1 MGQCD
6 GFSDLVAL
14 ASASR
19 VNLYVPRQFTSRGS
33 WFLIELSSPLS
44 FLPIVAIFAAMYFLL
59 IRPQRKRAKE
69 QKELQGA
76 LAEGDHVVL
85 NSGIY
90 GYISQIEEGMPYI
103 WFEAN
108 TGVEFRIN
116 RSAVAG
122 KTPDPANPAAD
133 QK

>member
-1 MGQCD
+1 M
-6 GFSDLVAL
+6 FHVNSVL
-14 ASASR
+14 AAA
-19 VNLYVPRQFTSRGS
+19 GS
-33 WFLIELSSPLS
+33 SSSSPLS
-44 FLPIVAIFAAMYFLL
+44 FLPIVVIFGAMYFVL
-59 IRPQRKRAKE
+59 IRPQRRRAKE
-69 QKELQGA
+69 QKDLQGA

-90 GYISQIEEGMPYI
+90 GYISQIEEDKPYI

-122 KTPDPANPAAD
+122 KTPDPAKPDAE

>member
-1 MGQCD
+1 M
-6 GFSDLVAL
+6 FHVNSLL
-14 ASASR
+14 AAASSSTNSSSLF
-19 VNLYVPRQFTSRGS
+19 NL
-33 WFLIELSSPLS
+33 LS
-44 FLPIVAIFAAMYFLL
+44 IIAIFAAMYFLL

-69 QKELQGA
+69 QRELQSA
-76 LAEGDHVVL
+76 LAEGDHVLL

-90 GYISQIEEGMPYI
+90 GYISQIEEGKPYI

-122 KTPDPANPAAD
+122 KTPDPANPSAE

>member
-1 MGQCD
+1 M
-6 GFSDLVAL
+6 FH
-14 ASASR
+14 
-19 VNLYVPRQFTSRGS
+19 VNSLFAATSSSSSSG
-33 WFLIELSSPLS
+33 SPLS
-44 FLPIVAIFAAMYFLL
+44 FLPIIVIFGAMYFVL
-59 IRPQRKRAKE
+59 IRPQRKRARE
-69 QKELQGA
+69 TKELQGS

-90 GYISQIEEGMPYI
+90 GYISQIEDDKPYI

-108 TGVEFRIN
+108 TGIELRIN

-122 KTPDPANPAAD
+122 KTPDPANPSAE

>member
-1 MGQCD
+1 MPM
-6 GFSDLVAL
+6 FNVISIL
-14 ASASR
+14 AA
-19 VNLYVPRQFTSRGS
+19 TSS
-33 WFLIELSSPLS
+33 SSSSPLS
-44 FLPIVAIFAAMYFLL
+44 FLPIVAIFGAMYFVL

-69 QKELQGA
+69 QKHLQSA

-90 GYISQIEEGMPYI
+90 GYISQIEDDKPYI

-122 KTPDPANPAAD
+122 KTPDPANPPTE

>member
-1 MGQCD
+1 M
-6 GFSDLVAL
+6 FSVISVFA
-14 ASASR
+14 AESNNSGGSPWG
-19 VNLYVPRQFTSRGS
+19 NL
-33 WFLIELSSPLS
+33 LL
-44 FLPIVAIFAAMYFLL
+44 LPIFGAMYFVL
-59 IRPQRKRAKE
+59 IRPQRKRARE
-69 QKELQGA
+69 AKELQSA

-90 GYISQIEEGMPYI
+90 GYISQIEDDKPYI

-122 KTPDPANPAAD
+122 KTPDPANPTAE

>member
-1 MGQCD
+1 MPMFNVISNLAAAAKPNSFRIDQLLIWA
-6 GFSDLVAL
+6 LV
-14 ASASR
+14 
-19 VNLYVPRQFTSRGS
+19 F
-33 WFLIELSSPLS
+33 I
-44 FLPIVAIFAAMYFLL
+44 AMFFVL
-59 IRPQRKRAKE
+59 IRPQRKRMRQA
-69 QKELQGA
+69 KELQSA
-76 LAEGDHVVL
+76 LAEGDHVLL

-90 GYISQIEEGMPYI
+90 GYISQIEEDKPYI

-122 KTPDPANPAAD
+122 KTPDPANPPAE

>member
-1 MGQCD
+1 M
-6 GFSDLVAL
+6 FNVISIL
-14 ASASR
+14 AA
-19 VNLYVPRQFTSRGS
+19 TSS
-33 WFLIELSSPLS
+33 SSSSPLS
-44 FLPIVAIFAAMYFLL
+44 FFPIVAIFGAMYFVL

-69 QKELQGA
+69 QKDLQSA

-90 GYISQIEEGMPYI
+90 GYISQIEDDKPYI

-122 KTPDPANPAAD
+122 KTPDPANPPTE

>member
-1 MGQCD
+1 M
-6 GFSDLVAL
+6 FNVISVFA
-14 ASASR
+14 ASS
-19 VNLYVPRQFTSRGS
+19 SS
-33 WFLIELSSPLS
+33 SSSPLS
-44 FLPIVAIFAAMYFLL
+44 FLPIVAIFGAMYFVL
-59 IRPQRKRAKE
+59 IRPQRKRAREAK
-69 QKELQGA
+69 QLQSS
-76 LAEGDHVVL
+76 LAEGDHVLL

-90 GYISQIEEGMPYI
+90 GYISQIEEDKPYI

-122 KTPDPANPAAD
+122 KTPDPAKPDAE

>member
-1 MGQCD
+1 MPMFNVISLFAAAQKSGS
-6 GFSDLVAL
+6 GSLLEYLFI
-14 ASASR
+14 
-19 VNLYVPRQFTSRGS
+19 VP
-33 WFLIELSSPLS
+33 
-44 FLPIVAIFAAMYFLL
+44 IFAAMYFLL
-59 IRPQRKRAKE
+59 IRPQQKRAREAK
-69 QKELQGA
+69 QLQSS
-76 LAEGDHVVL
+76 LAEGDHVLL

-90 GYISQIEEGMPYI
+90 GYISQIEEDKPYI

-122 KTPDPANPAAD
+122 KTPDPAKPDAE

>member
-1 MGQCD
+1 M
-6 GFSDLVAL
+6 FNVISVFA
-14 ASASR
+14 AS
-19 VNLYVPRQFTSRGS
+19 GS
-33 WFLIELSSPLS
+33 SSSSPLS
-44 FLPIVAIFAAMYFLL
+44 FLPIVAISGAMYFVL

-76 LAEGDHVVL
+76 LAEGDHVLL

-90 GYISQIEEGMPYI
+90 GYISQIEEDKPYI

-122 KTPDPANPAAD
+122 KTPDPAKPDAE

>member
-1 MGQCD
+1 MPM
-6 GFSDLVAL
+6 FNVISIL
-14 ASASR
+14 AA
-19 VNLYVPRQFTSRGS
+19 TSS
-33 WFLIELSSPLS
+33 SSSSPLG
-44 FLPIVAIFAAMYFLL
+44 FLPIVAIFGAMYFVL

-69 QKELQGA
+69 QKDLQSA

-90 GYISQIEEGMPYI
+90 GYISQIEDDKPYI

-122 KTPDPANPAAD
+122 KTPDPANPPTE

>member
-1 MGQCD
+1 M
-6 GFSDLVAL
+6 FNVISIL
-14 ASASR
+14 AA
-19 VNLYVPRQFTSRGS
+19 TSS
-33 WFLIELSSPLS
+33 SSSSPLS
-44 FLPIVAIFAAMYFLL
+44 FLPIVAIFGAMYFVL

-69 QKELQGA
+69 QKDLQSA

-90 GYISQIEEGMPYI
+90 GYISQIEDDKPYI

-116 RSAVAG
+116 RSAVSG
-122 KTPDPANPAAD
+122 KTPDPANPPTE

>member
-1 MGQCD
+1 MFNV
-6 GFSDLVAL
+6 FSVFA
-14 ASASR
+14 AA
-19 VNLYVPRQFTSRGS
+19 GS
-33 WFLIELSSPLS
+33 SSSSPLS
-44 FLPIVAIFAAMYFLL
+44 FLPIVVIFGAMYFVL
-59 IRPQRKRAKE
+59 IRPQRRRAKE
-69 QKELQGA
+69 QKDLQGA

-90 GYISQIEEGMPYI
+90 GYISQIEDDKPYI

-122 KTPDPANPAAD
+122 KTPDPANPAAE

>member
-1 MGQCD
+1 MPM
-6 GFSDLVAL
+6 FNVISIL
-14 ASASR
+14 AA
-19 VNLYVPRQFTSRGS
+19 TSS
-33 WFLIELSSPLS
+33 SSSSPLS
-44 FLPIVAIFAAMYFLL
+44 FLPIVAIFGAMYFVL

-69 QKELQGA
+69 QKDLQSA

-90 GYISQIEEGMPYI
+90 GYISQIEDDKPYI

-122 KTPDPANPAAD
+122 KTPDPANPPAE

>member
-1 MGQCD
+1 M
-6 GFSDLVAL
+6 FNVISIL
-14 ASASR
+14 AA
-19 VNLYVPRQFTSRGS
+19 TSS
-33 WFLIELSSPLS
+33 SSSSPLS
-44 FLPIVAIFAAMYFLL
+44 FLPIVAIFGAMYFVL
-59 IRPQRKRAKE
+59 IRPQRQRAKE
-69 QKELQGA
+69 QKELQSA
-76 LAEGDHVVL
+76 LAEGDHVLL

-90 GYISQIEEGMPYI
+90 GYISQIEDDKPYI

-122 KTPDPANPAAD
+122 KTPDPAKPDAE

>member
-1 MGQCD
+1 M
-6 GFSDLVAL
+6 L
-14 ASASR
+14 
-19 VNLYVPRQFTSRGS
+19 
-33 WFLIELSSPLS
+33 
-44 FLPIVAIFAAMYFLL
+44 
-59 IRPQRKRAKE
+59 
-69 QKELQGA
+69 
-76 LAEGDHVVL
+76 L

-90 GYISQIEEGMPYI
+90 GYISQIEDDKPYI

-122 KTPDPANPAAD
+122 KTPDPAKPDAE

>member
-1 MGQCD
+1 MPM
-6 GFSDLVAL
+6 FNVISVFA
-14 ASASR
+14 ASS
-19 VNLYVPRQFTSRGS
+19 SS
-33 WFLIELSSPLS
+33 SSSPLS
-44 FLPIVAIFAAMYFLL
+44 FLPIVAIFGAMYFVL
-59 IRPQRKRAKE
+59 IRPQRKRAREAK
-69 QKELQGA
+69 QLQSS
-76 LAEGDHVVL
+76 LAEGDHVLL

-90 GYISQIEEGMPYI
+90 GYISQIEEDKPYI

-122 KTPDPANPAAD
+122 KTPDPAKPDAE

>member
-1 MGQCD
+1 M
-6 GFSDLVAL
+6 FNVISV
-14 ASASR
+14 
-19 VNLYVPRQFTSRGS
+19 
-33 WFLIELSSPLS
+33 
-44 FLPIVAIFAAMYFLL
+44 FAAEAKQNSFNLGTLIIYALLFIAMFFVL

-69 QKELQGA
+69 QRELQGA
-76 LAEGDHVVL
+76 LAEGDHVLL

-90 GYISQIEEGMPYI
+90 GYISQIEEGKPYI

-122 KTPDPANPAAD
+122 KTPDPANPSAE

>member
-1 MGQCD
+1 M
-6 GFSDLVAL
+6 FNVISVFA
-14 ASASR
+14 AS
-19 VNLYVPRQFTSRGS
+19 GS
-33 WFLIELSSPLS
+33 SSSSPLS
-44 FLPIVAIFAAMYFLL
+44 FLQMVAFFGAMYFVL

-76 LAEGDHVVL
+76 LAEGDHVLL

-90 GYISQIEEGMPYI
+90 GYISQIEEDKPYI

-122 KTPDPANPAAD
+122 KTPDPAKPDAE

>member
-1 MGQCD
+1 MLNVM
-6 GFSDLVAL
+6 SVL
-14 ASASR
+14 AATSNGGNGSIWG
-19 VNLYVPRQFTSRGS
+19 NFFIVP
-33 WFLIELSSPLS
+33 
-44 FLPIVAIFAAMYFLL
+44 IFAAMYFLL

-76 LAEGDHVVL
+76 LAEGDHVLL

-90 GYISQIEEGMPYI
+90 GYISQIEEDKQYI

-122 KTPDPANPAAD
+122 KTPDPAKPDAE

>member
-1 MGQCD
+1 MPM
-6 GFSDLVAL
+6 FNVISIL
-14 ASASR
+14 AA
-19 VNLYVPRQFTSRGS
+19 TSS
-33 WFLIELSSPLS
+33 SSSSPLS
-44 FLPIVAIFAAMYFLL
+44 FLPIVAIFGAMYFVL
-59 IRPQRKRAKE
+59 IRPQRQRAKE
-69 QKELQGA
+69 QKELQSA
-76 LAEGDHVVL
+76 LAEGDHVLL

-90 GYISQIEEGMPYI
+90 GYISQIEDDKPYI

-122 KTPDPANPAAD
+122 KTPDPAKPDAE

>member
-1 MGQCD
+1 MPM
-6 GFSDLVAL
+6 FNVISVFA
-14 ASASR
+14 AS
-19 VNLYVPRQFTSRGS
+19 GS
-33 WFLIELSSPLS
+33 SSSSPLS
-44 FLPIVAIFAAMYFLL
+44 FLPIVAIFGAMYFVL

-69 QKELQGA
+69 QKELQGG
-76 LAEGDHVVL
+76 LAEGDHVLL

-90 GYISQIEEGMPYI
+90 GYISQIEEDKPYI

-122 KTPDPANPAAD
+122 KTPDPAKPD
-133 QK
+133 TEQK

>member
-1 MGQCD
+1 
-6 GFSDLVAL
+6 
-14 ASASR
+14 
-19 VNLYVPRQFTSRGS
+19 
-33 WFLIELSSPLS
+33 
-44 FLPIVAIFAAMYFLL
+44 MYFVL

-69 QKELQGA
+69 QKDLQGS

-90 GYISQIEEGMPYI
+90 GYISQIEDDKPYI

-122 KTPDPANPAAD
+122 KTPDPANPSAE

>member
-1 MGQCD
+1 M
-6 GFSDLVAL
+6 FNVISVFA
-14 ASASR
+14 ASS
-19 VNLYVPRQFTSRGS
+19 SS
-33 WFLIELSSPLS
+33 SSSPLS
-44 FLPIVAIFAAMYFLL
+44 FLPIVAIFGAMYFVL

-69 QKELQGA
+69 QKDLQSA

-90 GYISQIEEGMPYI
+90 GYISQIEDDKPYI

-122 KTPDPANPAAD
+122 KTPDPANPPTE

>member
-1 MGQCD
+1 MPM
-6 GFSDLVAL
+6 FNVITVFA
-14 ASASR
+14 ASS
-19 VNLYVPRQFTSRGS
+19 SS
-33 WFLIELSSPLS
+33 SSSPLS
-44 FLPIVAIFAAMYFLL
+44 FLPIVAIFGAMYFVL

-69 QKELQGA
+69 QKDLQGS
-76 LAEGDHVVL
+76 LAEGDHVLL

-90 GYISQIEEGMPYI
+90 GYISQIEDDKPYI

-122 KTPDPANPAAD
+122 KTPDPAKPD
-133 QK
+133 TEQK

>member
-1 MGQCD
+1 MLNVM
-6 GFSDLVAL
+6 SVL
-14 ASASR
+14 AETSNGGNGSIWG
-19 VNLYVPRQFTSRGS
+19 NFFIVP
-33 WFLIELSSPLS
+33 
-44 FLPIVAIFAAMYFLL
+44 IFAAMYFLL

-76 LAEGDHVVL
+76 LAEGDHVLL

-90 GYISQIEEGMPYI
+90 GYISQIEEDKPYI

-122 KTPDPANPAAD
+122 KTPDPAKPDAE

>member
-1 MGQCD
+1 MPM
-6 GFSDLVAL
+6 FHINSVL
-14 ASASR
+14 AAAS
-19 VNLYVPRQFTSRGS
+19 SS
-33 WFLIELSSPLS
+33 SSSSSPLS
-44 FLPIVAIFAAMYFLL
+44 FLPIIVIFGAMYFVL
-59 IRPQRKRAKE
+59 IRPQRKRARE
-69 QKELQGA
+69 AKELQSA

-90 GYISQIEEGMPYI
+90 GYISQIEDDKPYI

-122 KTPDPANPAAD
+122 KTPDPANPTTE

>member
-1 MGQCD
+1 M
-6 GFSDLVAL
+6 FNVISTL
-14 ASASR
+14 AAS
-19 VNLYVPRQFTSRGS
+19 SS
-33 WFLIELSSPLS
+33 SSSSPLS
-44 FLPIVAIFAAMYFLL
+44 FLPIVAIFGAMYFVL

-69 QKELQGA
+69 QKDLQSA

-90 GYISQIEEGMPYI
+90 GYISQIEDDKPYI

-122 KTPDPANPAAD
+122 KTPDPANPPTE

>member
-1 MGQCD
+1 MPM
-6 GFSDLVAL
+6 FNVISIL
-14 ASASR
+14 AA
-19 VNLYVPRQFTSRGS
+19 TSS
-33 WFLIELSSPLS
+33 SSSSPLS
-44 FLPIVAIFAAMYFLL
+44 FLRIVAIFGAMYFVL

-69 QKELQGA
+69 QKDLQSA

-90 GYISQIEEGMPYI
+90 GYISQIEDDKPYI

-122 KTPDPANPAAD
+122 KTPDPANPPTE

>member
-1 MGQCD
+1 M
-6 GFSDLVAL
+6 FNVISIL
-14 ASASR
+14 AA
-19 VNLYVPRQFTSRGS
+19 TSS
-33 WFLIELSSPLS
+33 SSSSPLS
-44 FLPIVAIFAAMYFLL
+44 FLPIVAIFGAMYFVL

-69 QKELQGA
+69 QKELQSA
-76 LAEGDHVVL
+76 LAEGDHVLL

-90 GYISQIEEGMPYI
+90 GYISQIEDDKPYI

-122 KTPDPANPAAD
+122 KTPDPAKPDAE
-133 QK
+133 QM

>member
-1 MGQCD
+1 M
-6 GFSDLVAL
+6 FNFISV
-14 ASASR
+14 
-19 VNLYVPRQFTSRGS
+19 
-33 WFLIELSSPLS
+33 
-44 FLPIVAIFAAMYFLL
+44 FAAEAKQNSFNIGTLFIYALLFIAMFFVL

-76 LAEGDHVVL
+76 LAEGDHVLL

-90 GYISQIEEGMPYI
+90 GYISQIEEGKPYI

-122 KTPDPANPAAD
+122 KTPDPANPSAE

>member
-1 MGQCD
+1 
-6 GFSDLVAL
+6 
-14 ASASR
+14 
-19 VNLYVPRQFTSRGS
+19 
-33 WFLIELSSPLS
+33 
-44 FLPIVAIFAAMYFLL
+44 
-59 IRPQRKRAKE
+59 
-69 QKELQGA
+69 
-76 LAEGDHVVL
+76 L

-122 KTPDPANPAAD
+122 KTPDPANPSAE

>member
-1 MGQCD
+1 MLNVI
-6 GFSDLVAL
+6 SVL
-14 ASASR
+14 AATSNGGNGSIWG
-19 VNLYVPRQFTSRGS
+19 NLFIVP
-33 WFLIELSSPLS
+33 
-44 FLPIVAIFAAMYFLL
+44 IFAAMYFLL
-59 IRPQRKRAKE
+59 IRPQRKRARE
-69 QKELQGA
+69 AKELQSA

-90 GYISQIEEGMPYI
+90 GYISQIEDDKPYI

-122 KTPDPANPAAD
+122 KTPDPAKPDAE

>member
-1 MGQCD
+1 MPM
-6 GFSDLVAL
+6 FNVISVFA
-14 ASASR
+14 AS
-19 VNLYVPRQFTSRGS
+19 GS
-33 WFLIELSSPLS
+33 SSSSPLS
-44 FLPIVAIFAAMYFLL
+44 FLPIVAIFGAMYFVL

-69 QKELQGA
+69 QKDLQSA

-90 GYISQIEEGMPYI
+90 GYISQIEEDKPYI

-122 KTPDPANPAAD
+122 KTPDPAKPDAE